1 MEPVHPLGIELLS
14 SGRGCVL
21 DVLDDLLDDGA
32 DPPLTP
38 PPRIKSAVSIRCW
51 AHSLNKLGS
60 IEEVIEAETTLRATD
75 RDELPA
81 VLPGFPYV
89 FFQPIKDNL
98 AMARFR
104 FLAASQPRVNREPS
118 QPVSGHF
125 GSVIHRHR
133 GGVSRLFPCLVG
145 LVGPD

>member
-89 FFQPIKDNL
+89 FFPANQRQSSYGAFSVFSRESAK
-98 AMARFR
+98 
-104 FLAASQPRVNREPS
+104 SQPRAESTRERPFWIGYPQTQGRS
-118 QPVSGHF
+118 FQALSM
-125 GSVIHRHR
+125 
-133 GGVSRLFPCLVG
+133 PCWVG
-145 LVGPD
+145 RA